1 MNASSRLPQGA
12 NWSYILGIALL
23 TTLLTWLAWNTNAH
37 RMGFVLTGTSDPLGY
52 YQWLPG
58 IILQHDPDSF
68 RYVHYLESG
77 KGLNLFTFG
86 VALLQAPFFLL
97 ALLYC
102 TITGITPTGYEL
114 PFVFTRLM
122 ATGFYGAVAIA
133 LSFHTLRRY
142 WSATVGWVTCG
153 LLIFATNLYYY
164 TVHDGGMSHVYSF
177 FLFAWLLHLTLTMV
191 VRPNG
196 RSLFGLF
203 VCGTL
208 IILVRPLNGIALL
221 LPLFYGIPWR
231 DALKDRL
238 HWFTRFPAW
247 TLAGFGVALVLILP
261 QLLYW
266 KAQTGSYLVFTY
278 GAKGEGFFWWS
289 PHLWD
294 ILFSHQGGWLLYHP
308 LMIGA
313 MVMLLRGACSGK
325 PPMAD
330 WRAILLV
337 WSVAWYLYASWW
349 NWWLGGS
356 FGHRGFVEHYA
367 FLVLPLAAC
376 VDALINWSRRFKW
389 LLLVPAVFLIFL
401 NIRMSHLAF
410 SPMDGPTWTWDSLIT
425 FWGDAFYQ

>member
-1 MNASSRLPQGA
+1 MTLLRSRSSRAYL
-12 NWSYILGIALL
+12 LGIALL
-23 TTLLTWLAWNTNAH
+23 TTLLTWLAWNTNAPK
-37 RMGFVLTGTSDPLGY
+37 MGFVLSNPSDPLGY

-58 IILQHDPDSF
+58 TFLAADWGSMP
-68 RYVHYLESG
+68 YVHILPDG
-77 KGLNLFTFG
+77 KGLSLFTYG
-86 VALLQAPFFLL
+86 VGLLQAPFFLL

-102 TITGITPTGYEL
+102 KIVGIKATGFEL
-114 PFVFTRLM
+114 PFVFARLM
-122 ATGFYGAVAIA
+122 ATSTYCALGLVLLFDILRHRIPRYMVWITLAV
-133 LSFHTLRRY
+133 
-142 WSATVGWVTCG
+142 
-153 LLIFATNLYYY
+153 LLFATNLYYY

-177 FLFAWLLHLTLTMV
+177 FLFAWLFHNTLNMV
-191 VRPNG
+191 ERPNG

-203 VCGTL
+203 MSGTL
-208 IILVRPLNGIALL
+208 IVLVRPLNGIALL

-231 DALKDRL
+231 NALKDRVQWL
-238 HWFTRFPAW
+238 VRFPSW
-247 TLAGFGVALVLILP
+247 SIAGVCVAFILILP

-308 LMIGA
+308 VMIGA

-325 PPMAD
+325 PPYAD
-330 WRAILLV
+330 WRTILLV
-337 WSVAWYLYASWW
+337 WVVAWYLIASWW

-367 FLVLPLAAC
+367 LLALPLAAC
-376 VDALINWSRRFKW
+376 VDALITWSRRFKW
-389 LLLVPAVFLIFL
+389 LLLFPATFLIFL

-410 SPMDGPTWTWDSLIT
+410 SPMDGPSWTWDSLIT
-425 FWGDAFYQ
+425 FWGDAFFQ

>member
-1 MNASSRLPQGA
+1 MMILVRSRSSRDYL
-12 NWSYILGIALL
+12 IGIALL
-23 TTLLTWLAWNTNAH
+23 TTLLTWLAWNTNASH
-37 RMGFVLTGTSDPLGY
+37 MGYVLTHRSDTLGY

-58 IILQHDPDSF
+58 TFITQDWDSF
-68 RYVHYLESG
+68 SYVHYLGTG
-77 KGLNLFTFG
+77 KGLNLFTLG

-97 ALLYC
+97 ALAYC
-102 TITGITPTGYEL
+102 WITGIPATGYEL
-114 PFVFTRLM
+114 PFVFFRFV
-122 ATGFYGAVAIA
+122 AAGFYGSIGLA
-133 LSFHTLRRY
+133 LTFHTLRRY
-142 WSATVGWVTCG
+142 TSVRVSLVTII
-153 LLIFATNLYYY
+153 LLLFATNMYYY
-164 TVHDGGMSHVYSF
+164 VVRDGGMSHVYSF
-177 FLFAWLLHLTLTMV
+177 FLFAWLFHNTLNMV
-191 VRPNG
+191 ERPNG
-196 RSLFGLF
+196 PSLFGLF
-203 VCGTL
+203 VSGTL

-221 LPLFYGIPWR
+221 LPLFYGVPWR

-238 HWFTRFPAW
+238 QWIVRFPGWSFAGMG
-247 TLAGFGVALVLILP
+247 LALLLVLP

-308 LMIGA
+308 VMVGA
-313 MVMLLRGACSGK
+313 MVMLLRGACSGR
-325 PPMAD
+325 PAYAD
-330 WRAILLV
+330 WRTILLV
-337 WSVAWYLYASWW
+337 WVVAWYLIASWW

-367 FLVLPLAAC
+367 LLALPLAAC

>member
-1 MNASSRLPQGA
+1 MKAHLNYLIGT
-12 NWSYILGIALL
+12 ALL
-23 TTLLTWLAWNTNAH
+23 TALLTWLAWNTNAPK
-37 RMGFVLTGTSDPLGY
+37 MGFVLSNPSDPLGY

-58 IILQHDPDSF
+58 TFLSTDWGSMP
-68 RYVHYLESG
+68 YVHILPDG
-77 KGLNLFTFG
+77 KGLSLFTYG
-86 VALLQAPFFLL
+86 VGLLQAPFFLL

-102 TITGITPTGYEL
+102 KIVGIKATGFEL
-114 PFVFTRLM
+114 PFVFARLM
-122 ATGFYGAVAIA
+122 ATSTYCALGLVLLFDILRHRIPRYMAWITLAV
-133 LSFHTLRRY
+133 
-142 WSATVGWVTCG
+142 
-153 LLIFATNLYYY
+153 LLFATNLYYY

-177 FLFAWLLHLTLTMV
+177 FLFAWLLHSTLAMV
-191 VRPNG
+191 ERPNG
-196 RSLFGLF
+196 RSLLSLF

-221 LPLFYGIPWR
+221 LPLFYGVPWR

-238 HWFTRFPAW
+238 QWLVRFPSWSFAGMG
-247 TLAGFGVALVLILP
+247 LALLLVLP

-308 LMIGA
+308 VMIGA
-313 MVMLLRGACSGK
+313 MVMLLRGACSGR
-325 PPMAD
+325 PAYAD
-330 WRAILLV
+330 WRTILLV
-337 WSVAWYLYASWW
+337 WVVAWYLIASWW

-367 FLVLPLAAC
+367 LLALPLAAC

>member
-1 MNASSRLPQGA
+1 MTLVPSRSSSAYL
-12 NWSYILGIALL
+12 IGIALL
-23 TTLLTWLAWNTNAH
+23 TALLTWLAWNTNAPK
-37 RMGFVLTGTSDPLGY
+37 MGFVLTNASDPLGY

-58 IILQHDPDSF
+58 TFIHADWNSF
-68 RYVHYLESG
+68 NYVVPLENG
-77 KGLNLFTFG
+77 KGLNVFTLG

-97 ALLYC
+97 ALLY
-102 TITGITPTGYEL
+102 TKLVGVRATGFEL
-114 PFVFTRLM
+114 PFVFARLM
-122 ATGFYGAVAIA
+122 ATAFYCSAGLAFLFDVLRRRVTLRSTWIA
-133 LSFHTLRRY
+133 L
-142 WSATVGWVTCG
+142 AM
-153 LLIFATNLYYY
+153 LLFGTNLYFY

-177 FLFAWLLHLTLTMV
+177 FLFAWLLHSTLAMV
-191 VRPNG
+191 ERPNG
-196 RSLFGLF
+196 RSLLSLF
-203 VCGTL
+203 VCGAL

-221 LPLFYGIPWR
+221 LPLFYGVPLR
-231 DALKDRL
+231 EALKDRL
-238 HWFTRFPAW
+238 QWLVCFPGWSIAGIG
-247 TLAGFGVALVLILP
+247 LALLLILP

-308 LMIGA
+308 VMVGA
-313 MVMLLRGACSGK
+313 MVMLLRGACSGR
-325 PPMAD
+325 PAYAD
-330 WRAILLV
+330 WRTILLV
-337 WSVAWYLYASWW
+337 WVVAWYLIASWW

-367 FLVLPLAAC
+367 LLALPLAAC